1 MNVIWRSANNNGIS
15 YQDRMDTMSNN
26 KNPLLT
32 DEFLDELAKEI
43 SQLYG
48 GPSHEQNDVP
58 QDLKNSDIDN

>member
-1 MNVIWRSANNNGIS
+1 
-15 YQDRMDTMSNN
+15 MSNN

>member
-1 MNVIWRSANNNGIS
+1 
-15 YQDRMDTMSNN
+15 MSNQ

-48 GPSHEQNDVP
+48 GSLHEQNNVLE
-58 QDLKNSDIDN
+58 QLKNSD